1 MEEYKMIFQV
11 IAFIFILIMV
21 YYGYRFIIYSYRNN
35 RLSSYTIKN
44 KKKDIF
50 FDFIDKISKKMS
62 KYNFYKNRV
71 NKYDKYF
78 NNKNKFNS
86 SHIITLKILM
96 SIILILIYIF
106 DCMIY
111 KLNINLIILIIM
123 GIIGYNIIDIIL
135 SIEYNNKVI
144 KMDNNLTRVMI
155 VMNNNYRVNKNHKE
169 VMERIIE
176 EIDEPLKSE
185 FIKVKTDLIK
195 GIDISSALYRMYERT
210 NLEKI
215 LFISELL
222 GLNVKYGISIID
234 ICNTLE
240 KSITKQEKRD
250 FYVLRLNNTNKLII
264 FLLAFIP
271 LFVVGLLMIMN
282 YEFIMT
288 ILLAKYLFLIFG
300 ELVLY
305 LFYLFIMLSMIRG
318 EL

>member
-111 KLNINLIILIIM
+111 KLNINLIIFIIM

>member
-50 FDFIDKISKKMS
+50 FDFIDKISKKML

-288 ILLAKYLFLIFG
+288 ILLSKYLFLIFG

>member
-50 FDFIDKISKKMS
+50 FSFIDKISKKML

-78 NNKNKFNS
+78 NNKNKYNS

-96 SIILILIYIF
+96 SIILIIIYIF

-111 KLNINLIILIIM
+111 KLNINLIIFIIM

-288 ILLAKYLFLIFG
+288 ILLSKYLFLIFG

>member
-111 KLNINLIILIIM
+111 KLNINLIIFIIM

-135 SIEYNNKVI
+135 SVEYNNKVI

-250 FYVLRLNNTNKLII
+250 FYVLRLNNTNKLVI

>member
-215 LFISELL
+215 LFISEL
-222 GLNVKYGISIID
+222 
-234 ICNTLE
+234 
-240 KSITKQEKRD
+240 
-250 FYVLRLNNTNKLII
+250 
-264 FLLAFIP
+264 FI
-271 LFVVGLLMIMN
+271 
-282 YEFIMT
+282 YFIH
-288 ILLAKYLFLIFG
+288 FF
-300 ELVLY
+300 
-305 LFYLFIMLSMIRG
+305 
-318 EL
+318 

>member
-1 MEEYKMIFQV
+1 MIFQV

-111 KLNINLIILIIM
+111 KLNINLIIFIIM

-135 SIEYNNKVI
+135 SVEYNNKVI

-250 FYVLRLNNTNKLII
+250 FYVLRLNNTNKLVI

>member
-135 SIEYNNKVI
+135 SIEYNKKVI
-144 KMDNNLTRVMI
+144 KIDNNLTRVMI

>member
-1 MEEYKMIFQV
+1 
-11 IAFIFILIMV
+11 
-21 YYGYRFIIYSYRNN
+21 
-35 RLSSYTIKN
+35 
-44 KKKDIF
+44 
-50 FDFIDKISKKMS
+50 
-62 KYNFYKNRV
+62 
-71 NKYDKYF
+71 
-78 NNKNKFNS
+78 
-86 SHIITLKILM
+86 
-96 SIILILIYIF
+96 
-106 DCMIY
+106 
-111 KLNINLIILIIM
+111 
-123 GIIGYNIIDIIL
+123 
-135 SIEYNNKVI
+135 
-144 KMDNNLTRVMI
+144 
-155 VMNNNYRVNKNHKE
+155 
-169 VMERIIE
+169 MERIIE

-250 FYVLRLNNTNKLII
+250 FYVLRLNNTNKLVI

>member
-135 SIEYNNKVI
+135 SVEYNNKVI